1 LVTTLTWGKE
11 SLELEDIT
19 GALLAFHQRKKVN
32 DESYQGEGLIV
43 KGNQERGRSS
53 NKKGS
58 NARNSWSKSKKRKDV
73 NCYKYGKK
81 GHMKRDCPDLK
92 NKKKDDENEGSLR
105 SANVVEDDLDTADGD
120 MLSVAGTSKH
130 PVDSWLLDSA
140 CLFHV
145 TSNRDWFDTYRS
157 INSSIDTLGNGAH
170 CQNTG
175 NGNIKIKMFDGA
187 VRTLCDVR
195 HVPNVEKNI
204 ISSGYFR
211 L

>member
-81 GHMKRDCPDLK
+81 GHMKRDCPDFK
-92 NKKKDDENEGSLR
+92 R
-105 SANVVEDDLDTADGD
+105 SG
-120 MLSVAGTSKH
+120 G
-130 PVDSWLLDSA
+130 
-140 CLFHV
+140 
-145 TSNRDWFDTYRS
+145 
-157 INSSIDTLGNGAH
+157 
-170 CQNTG
+170 
-175 NGNIKIKMFDGA
+175 
-187 VRTLCDVR
+187 
-195 HVPNVEKNI
+195 
-204 ISSGYFR
+204 
-211 L
+211 